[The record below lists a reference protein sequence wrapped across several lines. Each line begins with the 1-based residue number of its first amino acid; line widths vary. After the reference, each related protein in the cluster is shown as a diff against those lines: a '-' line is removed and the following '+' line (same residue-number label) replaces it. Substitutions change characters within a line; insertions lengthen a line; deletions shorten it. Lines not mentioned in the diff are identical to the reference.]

1 MPDTD
6 RRCEHRAPCALAIEL
21 FLARGGNGTG
31 PPLPAVPG
39 VLTSISRYGA
49 GIALAEVMVGRTH
62 LAYGPM
68 DSDILQLNMV
78 LPPQGQDAPS
88 TLQVRPVWLKR
99 ETADDGLPPFRLG
112 VEFVSPLP
120 PAIYQ
125 HLNRQL
131 H

>member
-1 MPDTD
+1 MPDAV
-6 RRCEHRAPCALAIEL
+6 RRREHRDPCALAIEL
-21 FLARGGNGTG
+21 VLVWGVNGSEA
-31 PPLPAVPG
+31 LPAVPG
-39 VLTSISRYGA
+39 VLTSISRSGA

-68 DSDILQLNMV
+68 ESDILQLNMI
-78 LPPQGQDAPS
+78 LPPQGQGTSP
-88 TLQVRPVWLKR
+88 TLPVRPVWLRR
-99 ETADDGLPPFRLG
+99 ESADDGLPPFRLG
-112 VEFVSPLP
+112 VEFIDPLP